1 MKFNARTI
9 QILRNFASINE
20 GMIFKPGQVI
30 KTLSPTKSVMA
41 KAVLE
46 NEIPQSF
53 AIFDIPQFLSAVS
66 MFEDPELTV
75 NDTHMEIG
83 SGKEKLK
90 FTFSAPNL
98 IHSPSDKE
106 INLQEVDVEFDLKS
120 DVLARTMKALSIID
134 APCIAVTGDGQ
145 NVYLEAMDPDIS
157 TKSTY
162 RVPVS
167 ETDKEFRYVFKAENL
182 KLLQDDYR
190 VRISGKGISHFKSA
204 DVEYWIAFLA

>member
-106 INLQEVDVEFDLKS
+106 INLQ
-120 DVLARTMKALSIID
+120 
-134 APCIAVTGDGQ
+134 
-145 NVYLEAMDPDIS
+145 
-157 TKSTY
+157 
-162 RVPVS
+162 
-167 ETDKEFRYVFKAENL
+167 
-182 KLLQDDYR
+182 
-190 VRISGKGISHFKSA
+190 
-204 DVEYWIAFLA
+204 